1 MFIGKRKGVLTLAL
15 ALLLLFSKTSAQ
27 AVSIR
32 EFAEGCLTEV
42 LGYTEEEVKDFVF
55 EEREGGVLAY
65 WPKEHPSWV
74 YTTVYKNNVPLES
87 TTPFDTGYTGFCG
100 ENAVRELL
108 RTMKEKGWISEW
120 SEESKNA
127 LLDACLENNV
137 RISTEMYL
145 SESAAQG
152 LQGFFESC
160 YGPAAGWTDA
170 LFELRDSVFA
180 EYGLTMEEL
189 PFHVLGVRRISRRN
203 IYQSDLTRTYT
214 LFDGGEYPDELKAA
228 FSDPHLTGWTCHSG
242 ALSFD
247 ESREKPGKGT
257 GKGLAAFEKDGKRQ
271 LVQLV
276 FQDGQWTVYPLGTNA
291 LYPTGDYRVTFDTQQ
306 NAFAVQYLLSDDET
320 AAFYLSCGQIKRDD
334 VILSCTTINSYERVN
349 RKTGEAIWIGVNR
362 SGMPTWQ
369 KELTP
374 DGMPYPVANF
384 PSYLGV
390 TPITEFPTTLEAA
403 RQSVFPG
410 MPEGYVYSV
419 EVNLRTQRSSRSTSH
434 GVLNAGTLLPVLER
448 LPGDPSEWIRTKV
461 GFLEGFVVDTYVHDG
476 QTQSAN
482 LSALPTVEAQK
493 DIPLKKGTGLFD
505 GTVQTL
511 PAGTKMHVIIENGDW
526 LYVDVPQGEI
536 EFLMDV
542 DGTFGYVRKADVT
555 FLSIIPGL
563 DWAE

>member
-1 MFIGKRKGVLTLAL
+1 MFIGKRKGILTLAL
-15 ALLLLFSKTSAQ
+15 VLLLLFSSASAQ

-32 EFAEGCLTEV
+32 EFAENCLTEV

-55 EEREGGVLAY
+55 ETREDGVLAY

-74 YTTVYKNNVPLES
+74 YTTAYRNNVPLES

-160 YGPAAGWTDA
+160 YGPTAGWTDA

-180 EYGLTMEEL
+180 EYGLTVDET
-189 PFHVLGVRRISRRN
+189 PFHVYGVRRISRRN

-214 LFDGGEYPDELKAA
+214 LFEGEYPDELKAA

-247 ESREKPGKGT
+247 ESREKPGEGS
-257 GKGLAAFEKDGKRQ
+257 GFGLAAFEKDGKRQ

-276 FQDGQWTVYPLGTNA
+276 FQDGQWTAYPLGANA
-291 LYPTGDYRVTFDTQQ
+291 LFPTGDYRVTFDTQQ

-419 EVNLRTQRSSRSTSH
+419 GVNLRTQRSSRSATH

-448 LPGDPSEWIRTKV
+448 LPGDPSEWIRSKV
-461 GFLEGFVVDTYVHDG
+461 GFLEGFVTATYVHEG
-476 QTQSAN
+476 QSRSAQLN
-482 LSALPTVEAQK
+482 VLPVAEAQEE
-493 DIPLKKGTGLFD
+493 IPLKKGTGLFD

-511 PAGTKMHVIIENGDW
+511 PAGTKMHVIIENDDW

-536 EFLMDV
+536 GFLMDV
-542 DGTFGYVRKADVT
+542 DGTFGYVRKAGVT
-555 FLSIIPGL
+555 FLSNIPGL
-563 DWAE
+563 DWAK

>member
-65 WPKEHPSWV
+65 WPKEHRSWV
-74 YTTVYKNNVPLES
+74 YTTLYKNNVPLES

-542 DGTFGYVRKADVT
+542 DGAFGYVRKADVT

>member
-1 MFIGKRKGVLTLAL
+1 MFIGKRKGILTLAL
-15 ALLLLFSKTSAQ
+15 VLLLLFSSASAQ

-42 LGYTEEEVKDFVF
+42 LGYTADEIKDFVF
-55 EEREGGVLAY
+55 ETREDGVLAY
-65 WPKEHPSWV
+65 WPKAHPSWV
-74 YTTVYKNNVPLES
+74 YTTAYKNNVPLES

-152 LQGFFESC
+152 LQGIFESC
-160 YGPAAGWTDA
+160 YGPRLGWTDA

-180 EYGLTMEEL
+180 EYGLTAEEW
-189 PFHVLGVRRISRRN
+189 PFHVPGVRRISRRN

-214 LFDGGEYPDELKAA
+214 LFDGGEYPEELKAA
-228 FSDPHLTGWTCHSG
+228 FSDPHLTGWACFGG

-247 ESREKPGKGT
+247 ESREKPGEGS
-257 GKGLAAFEKDGKRQ
+257 GFGLAAFEKDGKRQ

-276 FQDGQWTVYPLGTNA
+276 FQDGQWTAYPLGANA
-291 LYPTGDYRVTFDTQQ
+291 LYPTGDYRVIFDTQQ
-306 NAFAVQYLLSDDET
+306 NAFAVQYRLSDDET
-320 AAFYLSCGQIKRDD
+320 ATFYLTPDEAKREQYN
-334 VILSCTTINSYERVN
+334 LYFTIVNSYERVN
-349 RKTGEAIWIGVNR
+349 RKTGEAVWISLNG

-369 KELTP
+369 KELSP
-374 DGMPYPVANF
+374 DGMGYPVANF
-384 PSYLGV
+384 PCYLGV
-390 TPITEFPTTLEAA
+390 SPITEFPITLEAA
-403 RQSVFPG
+403 RASVFPG
-410 MPEGYVYSV
+410 MPEDYVYSV
-419 EVNLRTQRSSRSTSH
+419 GVNLRSQRSSRSTSH

-448 LPGDPSEWIRTKV
+448 LPGDPSEWVRTKA

-476 QTQSAN
+476 QTQSAR
-482 LSALPTVEAQK
+482 LSALPVAEAQK
-493 DIPLKKGTGLFD
+493 EIPLKKGTGLFD

-511 PAGTKMHVIIENGDW
+511 PSGTKMHVIIENGDW
-526 LYVDVPQGEI
+526 LYVDVPREEI
-536 EFLMDV
+536 GFLMDV

>member
-1 MFIGKRKGVLTLAL
+1 MLIGKRKGILTLAL
-15 ALLLLFSKTSAQ
+15 ALLLLFSNTSAQ

-145 SESAAQG
+145 SESASQG

-180 EYGLTMEEL
+180 EYGLTAEEW
-189 PFHVLGVRRISRRN
+189 PFHVPGVRRISRRN

-214 LFDGGEYPDELKAA
+214 LFEGEYPDELNAA

-291 LYPTGDYRVTFDTQQ
+291 LYPTGDYRVTYDLQHS
-306 NAFAVQYLLSDDET
+306 AFAVQYRLSDDET
-320 AAFYLSCGQIKRDD
+320 ATFYLSPNQAKREHSTLCST
-334 VILSCTTINSYERVN
+334 VINSYERVN
-349 RKTGEAIWIGVNR
+349 RKTGEAVWIGLYG
-362 SGMPTWQ
+362 SGMPTWN
-369 KELTP
+369 KELP
-374 DGMPYPVANF
+374 LDEIVANF
-384 PSYLGV
+384 PRYLGV
-390 TPITEFPTTLEAA
+390 IPITEFPTTLEGA
-403 RQSVFPG
+403 RHSVFPG
-410 MPEGYVYSV
+410 LPEGYVYSGG
-419 EVNLRTQRSSRSTSH
+419 VNLRTQRSSRSASH

-461 GFLEGFVVDTYVHDG
+461 GFLEGFVVETYVGEG
-476 QTQSAN
+476 QTQTAR
-482 LSALPTVEAQK
+482 LSALPVAEAQK
-493 DIPLKKGTGLFD
+493 EIPLKKGMGLFD

-511 PAGTKMHVIIENGDW
+511 PAGMKMHVIIENDDW

>member
-1 MFIGKRKGVLTLAL
+1 MRIGNRKGILALAL
-15 ALLLLFSKTSAQ
+15 ALLLLFSCASAQ

-32 EFAEGCLTEV
+32 EFAENCLTEV
-42 LGYTEEEVKDFVF
+42 LGYTEEEAKDFVF

>member
-15 ALLLLFSKTSAQ
+15 ALLLLFSNTSAQ

-55 EEREGGVLAY
+55 EERVGGVLAY
-65 WPKEHPSWV
+65 WPKEHRSWV
-74 YTTVYKNNVPLES
+74 YTTLYKNNVPLES
-87 TTPFDTGYTGFCG
+87 TPPFDTGYTGFCG

-108 RTMKEKGWISEW
+108 RTMKEKGWISGW
-120 SEESKNA
+120 NEENKNA

-542 DGTFGYVRKADVT
+542 DGAFGYVRKADVT

>member
-1 MFIGKRKGVLTLAL
+1 MRIGKKERVLIFILVI
-15 ALLLLFSKTSAQ
+15 LLLFSNTSAQ

-145 SESAAQG
+145 AESAAQG

-160 YGPAAGWTDA
+160 YGPAAGWTEA

-180 EYGLTMEEL
+180 EYGLTPEEI
-189 PFHVLGVRRISRRN
+189 PFHVPGVRRISRRN

-214 LFDGGEYPDELKAA
+214 LFEGEYPDELKAA
-228 FSDPHLTGWTCHSG
+228 FSDPHLTGWACLDG
-242 ALSFD
+242 ALSCD
-247 ESREKPGKGT
+247 ESREKPGEGS
-257 GKGLAAFEKDGKRQ
+257 GFGLAAFEKDGKRQ

-276 FQDGQWTVYPLGTNA
+276 FQDGQWTAHPLGANA

-306 NAFAVQYLLSDDET
+306 NAFAVQYRLSDDET

-349 RKTGEAIWIGVNR
+349 RKTGEAVWISLGN

-374 DGMPYPVANF
+374 DDMPYPVANF

-390 TPITEFPTTLEAA
+390 MPIIEFPTTLEAA

-419 EVNLRTQRSSRSTSH
+419 GVNLRTQRSSRSTSH

-448 LPGDPSEWIRTKV
+448 LPGDPSQWIRTKA

-476 QTQSAN
+476 QSQSAR
-482 LSALPTVEAQK
+482 LSALPVAEAQK
-493 DIPLKKGTGLFD
+493 EIPLKKGTGLFD

-511 PAGTKMHVIIENGDW
+511 PSGTKMHVIIENDDW

-542 DGTFGYVRKADVT
+542 NGVFGYVRKADVT
-555 FLSIIPGL
+555 FLPIIPGL

>member
-1 MFIGKRKGVLTLAL
+1 MRIGNRKGILALAL
-15 ALLLLFSKTSAQ
+15 ALLLLFSCASAQ
-27 AVSIR
+27 AIGIR
-32 EFAEGCLTEV
+32 EFAENCLTEV
-42 LGYTEEEVKDFVF
+42 LGYTADEIKDFVF
-55 EEREGGVLAY
+55 ETREDGVLAY

-120 SEESKNA
+120 SEENKNA

-160 YGPAAGWTDA
+160 YGPRLGWTDA

-180 EYGLTMEEL
+180 EYGLTAEEW
-189 PFHVLGVRRISRRN
+189 PFHVPGVRRIRHRN

-228 FSDPHLTGWTCHSG
+228 FSDPHLTGWACFGG
-242 ALSFD
+242 ALSCD
-247 ESREKPGKGT
+247 ESREKPGEGS
-257 GKGLAAFEKDGKRQ
+257 GQGLAAFEKDGKRQ

-291 LYPTGDYRVTFDTQQ
+291 LYPTGDYRVTYDLQH
-306 NAFAVQYLLSDDET
+306 NAFAVQYLLNDDET
-320 AAFYLSCGQIKRDD
+320 AAFFLSPGQIGREDTPLNYTSID
-334 VILSCTTINSYERVN
+334 SYERVN
-349 RKTGEAIWIGVNR
+349 RKTGEAVWISLGN
-362 SGMPTWQ
+362 SGMPTWH
-369 KELTP
+369 KELP
-374 DGMPYPVANF
+374 LDEMVANF
-384 PSYLGV
+384 PKYLGV
-390 TPITEFPTTLEAA
+390 TPITAFPVTLEAA
-403 RQSVFPG
+403 RTYTFPSA
-410 MPEGYVYSV
+410 PEGYVFSGG
-419 EVNLRTQRSSRSTSH
+419 VNLRTQRSSRSASH

-461 GFLEGFVVDTYVHDG
+461 GFLEGFVTATYVHEG
-476 QTQSAN
+476 QSRSAQ
-482 LSALPTVEAQK
+482 LSALSVAEAQK
-493 DIPLKKGTGLFD
+493 EIPLKKGTGLFD
-505 GTVQTL
+505 GTVQIL
-511 PAGTKMHVIIENGDW
+511 PAGTKMHVIIDNGDW

>member
-1 MFIGKRKGVLTLAL
+1 MKMGTMKRIIWLAL
-15 ALLLLFSKTSAQ
+15 VMALT
-27 AVSIR
+27 VSVALADEQDLR
-32 EFAEGCLTEV
+32 QYAEDNLTEV
-42 LGYTEEEVKDFVF
+42 YGYLEEEVRDFVF
-55 EEREGGVLAY
+55 ETRQDGSLAF
-65 WPKEHPSWV
+65 WPKAHPGWI
-74 YTTVYKNNVPLES
+74 YTVFRGAYGQMDG
-87 TTPFDTGYTGFCG
+87 TTPFHTGYTGYCG

-108 RTMKEKGWISEW
+108 RTMEEKNWISEW

-160 YGPAAGWTDA
+160 YGPTAGWTDA
-170 LFELRDSVFA
+170 LFELRDSVFV
-180 EYGLTMEEL
+180 EYGLMMEES
-189 PFHVLGVRRISRRN
+189 PFHVQGVHRISRRN

-214 LFDGGEYPDELKAA
+214 LFEGEYPDELNAA

-271 LVQLV
+271 LTQLSCLN
-276 FQDGQWTVYPLGTNA
+276 GQWTINPLGTNA
-291 LYPTGDYRVTFDTQQ
+291 VYPTGDYRVTYDLQH
-306 NAFAVQYLLSDDET
+306 NAFAVQYRLNDDET
-320 AAFYLSCGQIKRDD
+320 AAFYLSPNQAKREHSTLCST
-334 VILSCTTINSYERVN
+334 VINSYERVN
-349 RKTGEAIWIGVNR
+349 RKTGEAVWIGLYG
-362 SGMPTWQ
+362 SGMPTWN
-369 KELTP
+369 KELP
-374 DGMPYPVANF
+374 LDEIVANF
-384 PSYLGV
+384 PRYLGV
-390 TPITEFPTTLEAA
+390 IPITEFPTTLEGA
-403 RQSVFPG
+403 RHSVFPG
-410 MPEGYVYSV
+410 LPEGYVYSGG
-419 EVNLRTQRSSRSTSH
+419 VNLRTQRSSRSASH

-461 GFLEGFVVDTYVHDG
+461 GFLEGFVVETYVGEG
-476 QTQSAN
+476 QTQTAR
-482 LSALPTVEAQK
+482 LSALPVAETAKEIA
-493 DIPLKKGTGLFD
+493 LKKGTGLFD
-505 GTVQTL
+505 GTVQAL

-536 EFLMDV
+536 GFLMDV
-542 DGTFGYVRKADVT
+542 DGTFGYVRKAGVT

>member
-1 MFIGKRKGVLTLAL
+1 MRMKMKWRVLSFAL
-15 ALLLLFSKTSAQ
+15 FLCFSASGAMAQ
-27 AVSIR
+27 AVGVR

-42 LGYTEEEVKDFVF
+42 LGYTADEAKDFVF
-55 EEREGGVLAY
+55 EEREDGVLAY
-65 WPKEHPSWV
+65 WPKEHPTWV
-74 YTTVYKNNVPLES
+74 YTTTYKNNVPLES

-100 ENAVRELL
+100 ENAVRDLL

-145 SESAAQG
+145 SASAAQG

-170 LFELRDSVFA
+170 LWELRDSVFA
-180 EYGLTMEEL
+180 EYGLTPEET
-189 PFHVLGVRRISRRN
+189 PFHVPGVRRISRRN

-214 LFDGGEYPDELKAA
+214 LFEGEYPDELKAA
-228 FSDPHLTGWTCHSG
+228 FSDPHLAGWTCFGG

-271 LVQLV
+271 LTQLSCL
-276 FQDGQWTVYPLGTNA
+276 DGEWTVHPLGANA
-291 LYPTGDYRVTFDTQQ
+291 LYPTLDYRVTFDTQQ
-306 NAFAVQYLLSDDET
+306 NAFAVQYRLNDDET
-320 AAFYLSCGQIKRDD
+320 EAFYLTPDEAKREQYN
-334 VILSCTTINSYERVN
+334 LYFTIVNSYERVN
-349 RKTGEAIWIGVNR
+349 RKTGEAVWISLNG

-369 KELTP
+369 KELSP
-374 DGMPYPVANF
+374 DGMGYPVANF
-384 PSYLGV
+384 PCYLGV
-390 TPITEFPTTLEAA
+390 SPITEFPITLEAA
-403 RQSVFPG
+403 RASAFPG

-419 EVNLRTQRSSRSTSH
+419 GVNLRTQRSSRSASH

-461 GFLEGFVVDTYVHDG
+461 GFLEGFVVETYVHDG
-476 QTQSAN
+476 QSQSAR
-482 LSALPTVEAQK
+482 LSALPVAEAQK
-493 DIPLKKGTGLFD
+493 EIPLKKGTGLFG

-511 PAGTKMHVIIENGDW
+511 PAGTKMHVVIENGDW

-536 EFLMDV
+536 GFLMDV
-542 DGTFGYVRKADVT
+542 DGAFGYVRKSDVAFQPT
-555 FLSIIPGL
+555 IPGL

>member
-74 YTTVYKNNVPLES
+74 YTTAYRNNVPLES

-542 DGTFGYVRKADVT
+542 DGAFGYVRKADVT

>member
-65 WPKEHPSWV
+65 WPKEHRSWV
-74 YTTVYKNNVPLES
+74 YTTLYKNNVPLES

>member
-74 YTTVYKNNVPLES
+74 YTTAYRNNVPLES

>member
-1 MFIGKRKGVLTLAL
+1 MLIGKRKEVLTLAL
-15 ALLLLFSKTSAQ
+15 VLLMLFSNTSAQ
-27 AVSIR
+27 AISIR

-100 ENAVRELL
+100 ENAVRNLL
-108 RTMKEKGWISEW
+108 RTMKEKNWISEW
-120 SEESKNA
+120 SEENKNA

-180 EYGLTMEEL
+180 EYGLTAEEW
-189 PFHVLGVRRISRRN
+189 PFHVPGVRRISRRN

-542 DGTFGYVRKADVT
+542 DGAFGYVRKADVT

>member
-74 YTTVYKNNVPLES
+74 YTTAYRNNVPLES

-145 SESAAQG
+145 AESAAHG

-160 YGPAAGWTDA
+160 YGPAAGWTEA

-180 EYGLTMEEL
+180 EYGLTAEEW
-189 PFHVLGVRRISRRN
+189 PFHVPGVRRISRRN

-214 LFDGGEYPDELKAA
+214 LFEGEYPEELKEA
-228 FSDPHLTGWTCHSG
+228 FSDPHLTGWACFGG
-242 ALSFD
+242 ALSCD
-247 ESREKPGKGT
+247 ESREKPGEGT
-257 GKGLAAFEKDGKRQ
+257 GQGLAAFEKDGKRQ

-291 LYPTGDYRVTFDTQQ
+291 LYPTGDYRVTYDLQH
-306 NAFAVQYLLSDDET
+306 NAFAVQYRLNDDET
-320 AAFYLSCGQIKRDD
+320 AAFFLSPGQIRREDTP
-334 VILSCTTINSYERVN
+334 LNYTSINSYERVN
-349 RKTGEAIWIGVNR
+349 RKTGEAVWISLGN
-362 SGMPTWQ
+362 SGMPTWH
-369 KELTP
+369 KELP
-374 DGMPYPVANF
+374 LDEMVANF
-384 PSYLGV
+384 PKYLGV
-390 TPITEFPTTLEAA
+390 TPITAFPVTLEAA
-403 RQSVFPG
+403 RAYTFPSA
-410 MPEGYVYSV
+410 PEGYVFSGG
-419 EVNLRTQRSSRSTSH
+419 VNLRTQRSSRSASH

-461 GFLEGFVVDTYVHDG
+461 GFLEGFVTATYVHEG
-476 QTQSAN
+476 QSRSAQ
-482 LSALPTVEAQK
+482 LSALPVAEAQK
-493 DIPLKKGTGLFD
+493 KIPLKKGTGLFD
-505 GTVQTL
+505 GTVQVL
-511 PAGTKMHVIIENGDW
+511 PAGTKMHVIIDNGDW

>member
-1 MFIGKRKGVLTLAL
+1 MRKGKRKGIFILVL
-15 ALLLLFSKTSAQ
+15 ALLLLFSSASAQ
-27 AVSIR
+27 AVSIW

-100 ENAVRELL
+100 ENAVRGLL
-108 RTMKEKGWISEW
+108 KTIREKGWISGW
-120 SEESKNA
+120 NEENKNA

-160 YGPAAGWTDA
+160 YGPTAGWTDA
-170 LFELRDSVFA
+170 LFELRDSIFA
-180 EYGLTMEEL
+180 EYGLTMEES
-189 PFHVLGVRRISRRN
+189 PFHVPGVRKIRRRN

-214 LFDGGEYPDELKAA
+214 LFEGEYPDELKAA
-228 FSDPHLTGWTCHSG
+228 FSEPHLTGWACFGG
-242 ALSFD
+242 ALSCD
-247 ESREKPGKGT
+247 ESREKTDKGT
-257 GKGLAAFEKDGKRQ
+257 GQGLAAFEKDGKRQ

-291 LYPTGDYRVTFDTQQ
+291 LYPTGDYRVTYDLQH
-306 NAFAVQYLLSDDET
+306 NAFAVQYRLNDDET
-320 AAFYLSCGQIKRDD
+320 AAFFLSPGQIGREDTP
-334 VILSCTTINSYERVN
+334 LNYTSINSYERVN
-349 RKTGEAIWIGVNR
+349 RKTGEAVWISLGN
-362 SGMPTWQ
+362 SGMPTWH
-369 KELTP
+369 KELP
-374 DGMPYPVANF
+374 LDEMVANF
-384 PSYLGV
+384 PKYLGV
-390 TPITEFPTTLEAA
+390 TPITAFPVTLEAA
-403 RQSVFPG
+403 RAYTFPSA
-410 MPEGYVYSV
+410 PEGYVFSGG
-419 EVNLRTQRSSRSTSH
+419 VNLRTQRSSRSASH

-461 GFLEGFVVDTYVHDG
+461 GFLEGFVTATYVHEG
-476 QTQSAN
+476 QSRSAQ
-482 LSALPTVEAQK
+482 LSALPVAEAQK
-493 DIPLKKGTGLFD
+493 IIPLKKGTGLFD
-505 GTVQTL
+505 GTVQVL
-511 PAGTKMHVIIENGDW
+511 PAGTKMHVIIDNGDW
-526 LYVDVPQGEI
+526 LYVDVPQEEI

-555 FLSIIPGL
+555 FLSIIPRL